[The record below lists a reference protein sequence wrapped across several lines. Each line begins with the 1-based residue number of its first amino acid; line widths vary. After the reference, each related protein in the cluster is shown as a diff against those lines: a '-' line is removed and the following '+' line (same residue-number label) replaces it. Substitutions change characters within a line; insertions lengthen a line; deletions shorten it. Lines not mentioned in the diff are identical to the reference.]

1 MWVSKMWDCGTPPK
15 FFISHNGPAIGK
27 FQGTRMEPI
36 SDVLHVPSSTRRQQP
51 HFEISYRDFNQRSAS
66 CRDVLHKRLSLARH
80 RGDVRHDVDRMMFS
94 DVFQLFTPY
103 IFPL

>member
-1 MWVSKMWDCGTPPK
+1 MVQR
-15 FFISHNGPAIGK
+15 FGK

-36 SDVLHVPSSTRRQQP
+36 SDVLHVPSSTRRQQL